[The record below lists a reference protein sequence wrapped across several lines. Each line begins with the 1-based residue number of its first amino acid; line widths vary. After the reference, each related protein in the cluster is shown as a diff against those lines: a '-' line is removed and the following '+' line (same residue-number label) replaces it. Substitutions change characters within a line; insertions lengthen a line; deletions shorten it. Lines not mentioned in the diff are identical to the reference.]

1 MNEYPSGF
9 FGMICLALSTCFH
22 YKKSP
27 PHVTTCT
34 PPRPARH
41 LYGVFAF
48 IIFLFGGI
56 ISLHAQLNTEFQIT
70 KIEPSMPSTPAISS
84 DAAPK
89 PTGMPKKWLV
99 VDVSFN
105 WKPRLATEKY
115 ADDVVVNYY
124 ILLANKS
131 IAFPQGTLLTGQ
143 VTHTAIPAN
152 SQTELRSAI
161 FAAPR
166 TLERF
171 FEGKPPTSKETAII
185 DIGVTISRQG
195 QIVASKS
202 LKSTTGEWWPQYPQ
216 TPGYLLNKNETPFA
230 PLYWDYYEPIKKQ
243 P

>member
-1 MNEYPSGF
+1 M
-9 FGMICLALSTCFH
+9 TTR
-22 YKKSP
+22 KP
-27 PHVTTCT
+27 PL
-34 PPRPARH
+34 PAH
-41 LYGVFAF
+41 PFYGVIAF
-48 IIFLFGGI
+48 TMFLFGGI
-56 ISLHAQLNTEFQIT
+56 LSLHAQLNTEFQIT

-84 DAAPK
+84 NSPDK
-89 PTGMPKKWLV
+89 STGMPKKWLE

-105 WKPRLATEKY
+105 WKPRLTAEKY

-152 SQTELRSAI
+152 SQTELRSVM
-161 FAAPR
+161 FVAPR

-171 FEGKPPTSKETAII
+171 FDGKVPSSKETAIL

-195 QIVASKS
+195 QVVASKS
-202 LKSTTGEWWPQYPQ
+202 LKGTGDWWPQYPQ

>member
-1 MNEYPSGF
+1 
-9 FGMICLALSTCFH
+9 MIRSEFNDWFH
-22 YKKSP
+22 FKNHHLPVTNRKP
-27 PHVTTCT
+27 PL
-34 PPRPARH
+34 PAP
-41 LYGVFAF
+41 LFYGVLAF
-48 IIFLFGGI
+48 TLFLFGGI
-56 ISLHAQLNTEFQIT
+56 LSLHAQINTAFQIT
-70 KIEPSMPSTPAISS
+70 KIDLSMPNTPAITS
-84 DAAPK
+84 DMPAK
-89 PTGMPKKWLV
+89 STGMPKKWLE

-105 WKPRLATEKY
+105 WKSTLNTEKY

-152 SQTELRSAI
+152 SQTELRSVM
-161 FAAPR
+161 FVAPR

-171 FEGKPPTSKETAII
+171 FDGRVPSSKETAIV

-195 QIVASKS
+195 QVVASKS
-202 LKSTTGEWWPQYPQ
+202 LKGTGDWWPQYPQ

-230 PLYWDYYEPIKKQ
+230 PLCWDYYEPIKKQ